1 MAFSQGSRGS
11 LSIGVQSDFATT
23 ATGNYNNL
31 PFKTHS
37 LSLSKERLEGQD
49 IQADRMPRVDR
60 HGNKSVSGAIDVDFR
75 MASYD
80 TLLESLM
87 MSSFATDNT
96 ITVGT
101 TPKYLS
107 IEDAANDI
115 SQFRLFSGLSVS
127 SASFSIAPNQMI
139 NTTFNMV
146 GRGMTQ
152 SGTSGG
158 GTIVADPGNAPFDS
172 YNGAIFEGG
181 VASGDE
187 IAIVTSIDFSIT
199 NSFAPTF
206 VVGSDVAANL
216 EYGRAVIEGT
226 LTVYYQDAALI
237 NKFINETES
246 SIQVS
251 VAEPGGANPYTF
263 LFPRVKYNG
272 ADAPIANPQSRT
284 VQLPFVSLRD
294 SSEAT
299 NLKITRST

>member
-1 MAFSQGSRGS
+1 MAFAQGSRSS
-11 LSIGVQSDFATT
+11 LSIGVQSDFTT
-23 ATGNYNNL
+23 VATGNYNNL

-37 LSLSKERLEGQD
+37 LTLSKERLEGQD
-49 IQADRMPRVDR
+49 IQSDRMPRVDR
-60 HGNKSVSGAIDVDFR
+60 HGNKSVSGSVEVDMR

-80 TLLESLM
+80 SLLESLM
-87 MSSFATDNT
+87 LSSFATDDT

-115 SQFRLFSGLSVS
+115 SQFRLFSGLVVS
-127 SASFSIAPNQMI
+127 SGSFSIAPNQMI
-139 NTTFNMV
+139 QTTFDMI
-146 GRGMTQ
+146 GRTMAQ
-152 SGTSGG
+152 SGSSSG

-172 YNGAIFEGG
+172 YNGSIFEGG

-187 IAIVTSIDFSIT
+187 IATVTSIDFSVT

-206 VVGSDVAANL
+206 VVGSDIAPQL

-226 LTVYYQDAALI
+226 MTVYYEDAALI

-251 VAEPGGANPYTF
+251 VAEPGGSNPYTF
-263 LFPRVKYNG
+263 LLPRVKYNG
-272 ADAPIANPQSRT
+272 AEVPVANPQSRT
-284 VQLPFVSLRD
+284 VQLPFVSLYD
-294 SSEAT
+294 STEGT